1 MGWEKAFE
9 RDDFLKGLTK
19 LALTS
24 SRGGI
29 LALGAILVLLLH
41 GREREAGTF
50 WALRVRVRVK
60 VNWLLRCIVSYW
72 RAWRP
77 GRKVCESP
85 LRVQGPKGDWSPDS
99 WATGRLRKPL
109 CWHSWAQTWLRVSLD
124 FQQPIP
130 RASLLCAMFP

>member
-24 SRGGI
+24 SGGGI

-50 WALRVRVRVK
+50 WALRVRVRVL
-60 VNWLLRCIVSYW
+60 VTTMHRQLLEGVA
-72 RAWRP
+72 AWQE
-77 GRKVCESP
+77 G
-85 LRVQGPKGDWSPDS
+85 L
-99 WATGRLRKPL
+99 
-109 CWHSWAQTWLRVSLD
+109 
-124 FQQPIP
+124 
-130 RASLLCAMFP
+130 